1 MENNGL
7 IYDDAA
13 GSGTYWT
20 SLALDEI
27 DRTGIRYDGFLGHS
41 YQRESLTVSLE
52 EGLADKLNSV
62 TKNNDLLLYV
72 IFLAAL
78 DIALYK
84 YTGHEER
91 IIGVPAYALG
101 KGKQQALGP
110 KVLPLKTSLRG
121 ELIVK
126 QLLKETQ
133 QRLLDAYE
141 NQYADVEH
149 ILRQAHVCETVM
161 DLTPV
166 SLTMSRLH
174 VRDDIDFICGS
185 GKNELALCI
194 DKDEDGSIEAAFV
207 YNAGLLETET
217 IRLFAAKYVE
227 IVRQIIT
234 DPGQSVA
241 RLRLANEE
249 ETNRILIDFNRTKTQ
264 YSEQN
269 KTLPEL
275 FEAQAEQT
283 PDRIALR
290 FGDRQL
296 TYRELNEKSNAVA
309 RVLRANGVKPEA
321 IVGVL
326 LERSPE
332 MAAGLLGILKAGGAY
347 VPIDPKHP
355 KERIEFILRET
366 GAQQLLSTRSLT
378 DGISFG
384 GTLLDAADSSLFM
397 GDGGK
402 LDYVAKPHHLAYVVY
417 TSGTTGNPKG
427 VMVEHGTLSLTM
439 LWERQEYGFTADD
452 VSLVTT
458 NYAFDGFI
466 TACFTP
472 LISGSRVI
480 LTSDEESANPYRIA
494 EYLKHGAVTYYTSVP
509 AIYLT
514 VLEYLDAENTKR
526 LKAVTLVGEELPVKA
541 VEHTRRLNPDIE
553 IINRYGPSENTV
565 DTTILRQVQSGGS
578 GSGSIPI
585 GKPVPNTKVFIV
597 DKHHDLVPIGVP
609 GELCIGGDRLARG
622 YWKQPEL
629 TREKF
634 IESPFEPGKKM
645 YKTGDRAKWLPDG
658 NIQFLGRIDNQV
670 KVRGIRIELREIENR
685 LLAHPDVREAVVRVR
700 ENERQENDLIV
711 YFTGNPGMSASAVK
725 AWLKKSLPD
734 SMVPAHA
741 IRLDRMPL
749 THNGKVNRRALPE
762 PDLRGAREEEYA
774 APRNEIEALLAGV
787 WSDVLGVE
795 RIGIDEDFFDLGGH
809 SLKGTILIGKLHKQ
823 MNVKL
828 ALKDLFLHPTIRE
841 LGGYIEAG
849 RDFGRDIA
857 YEMIEPCEAQEWYE
871 TSSAQKRMFMVQQIE
886 KGAAYNMPAI
896 CEVEGDFDAERIEA
910 AFRALI
916 SRHESLRTSFDSR
929 NGVIMQTIHDG
940 LEFLMAIREEND
952 RDIDTLI
959 RDFVRPFELRR
970 APLFRAE
977 LVHSRSRTYL
987 MVDMHH
993 IVSDGV
999 SVRLLMREFVK
1010 LYNGGQLEPLRI
1022 QYKDFAAWQN
1032 KLLQSESMG
1041 RQEAYWLERFKD
1053 ELPALELPY
1062 DEARPAMQS
1071 FEGSRVSF
1079 TLHEAEAEQVRSIA
1093 RETGSTTQMVLLSAI
1108 YILLAKYS
1116 GQEDIVIGSPIAG
1129 RSHPDLQGIMGM
1141 FVNTLALRNQVAGEK
1156 RYLSFLEEVKRNA
1169 LEAYENESYPFEV
1182 LLDKVQVMRDTSRN
1196 PLFDVVFNMSHADD
1210 DGEAAIRGLRLTPIS
1225 WESGQ
1230 AKFDLTLNADEN
1242 GRSIECSIEYS
1253 TKLFRADTIARMG
1266 RHYKQIVAQIGKDRE
1281 VRLADI
1287 DLITED
1293 EKREI
1298 LFEFNATKRDY
1309 PKDRTIHSLFEEQAE
1324 KGPDRI
1330 AAVFGDRTITYREL
1344 NARGNQLAAVLRDKG
1359 VVADTVVGIMV
1370 ERSIEM
1376 LIGILGILKAGGAYL
1391 PIDPDYPAERSD
1403 YMLKDC
1409 DARILLVSGEAGGN
1423 LRFAGERLD
1432 VAVSSE
1438 TSGAGDA
1445 LTNPDN
1451 TTSASHLAYVVYSSG
1466 STGQPKGILAEHRNV
1481 VRLVKNTNYVEFRE
1495 GDRILQTGALVFD
1508 ATTFEV
1514 WGALLN
1520 GLTLHLVSNETILS
1534 PLALERELAENRIAI
1549 LWLSVALFNQLA
1561 QEKPELFRPLTYLI
1575 VGGEVLSTK
1584 HINLVRSRCPG
1595 VHILNVY
1602 GPTENTT

>member
-27 DRTGIRYDGFLGHS
+27 DRTGIRYDGFLSHA
-41 YQRESLTVSLE
+41 YQRESLAVSLE
-52 EGLADKLNSV
+52 EGLAHQLNSV

-72 IFLAAL
+72 VFLAAL

-84 YTGHEER
+84 YTGHDER
-91 IIGVPAYALG
+91 IIGVPAYASG
-101 KGKQQALGP
+101 KGKQQTFGP

-121 ELIVK
+121 ELTVK

-133 QRLLDAYE
+133 RRLLDAYE

-166 SLTMSRLH
+166 SLTMNRLH
-174 VRDDIDFICGS
+174 VRDDIDYICSS

-194 DKDEDGSIEAAFV
+194 HKDEDGSIEADFV
-207 YNAGLLETET
+207 YNAGLFEAGT

-227 IVRQIIT
+227 IARQMIT
-234 DPGQSVA
+234 APDQSIA
-241 RLRLANEE
+241 RIRLVHEE
-249 ETNRILIDFNRTKTQ
+249 ETNRILVDFNPAEVE
-264 YSEQN
+264 YSEQKN
-269 KTLPEL
+269 TLPEL
-275 FEAQAEQT
+275 FESQAETT

-296 TYRELNEKSNAVA
+296 TYRELNEQSNALA

-326 LERSPE
+326 LERSAE
-332 MAAGLLGILKAGGAY
+332 MAVGLLGILKAGGAY

-355 KERIEFILRET
+355 KERIEFILQET
-366 GAQQLLSTRSLT
+366 GAQLLLSTRSLAG
-378 DGISFG
+378 GISFG
-384 GTLLDAADSSLFM
+384 GTLLDAADPSLFA

-402 LDYVAKPHHLAYVVY
+402 LDVVANPHHLAYVVY
-417 TSGTTGNPKG
+417 TSGTTGTPKG
-427 VMVEHGTLSLTM
+427 VMVEHRTLSMTM

-452 VSLVTT
+452 VTLVTT
-458 NYAFDGFI
+458 NYAFDGFV
-466 TACFTP
+466 TALFTP
-472 LISGSRVI
+472 LISGSSVI

-494 EYLKHGAVTYYTSVP
+494 EYLKRGAVTYYTSVP

-514 VLEYLDAENTKR
+514 ILEYLRAEDTKH

-541 VEHTRRLNPDIE
+541 VEVTRQLNLDIE

-565 DTTILRQVQSGGS
+565 DTTILRQAQPGGS
-578 GSGSIPI
+578 GGIPI
-585 GKPVPNTKVFIV
+585 GKPIPNTKVFIV

-634 IESPFEPGKKM
+634 IDSPFEPGKKM
-645 YKTGDRAKWLPDG
+645 YKTGDWAKWLPDG

-685 LLAHPDVREAVVRVR
+685 LLAHPDVREAVVLVR
-700 ENERQENDLIV
+700 KNEQQENDLTA
-711 YFTGNPGMSASAVK
+711 YFTGNPGVSASAVK

-734 SMVPAHA
+734 SMVPAHV

-749 THNGKVNRRALPE
+749 TPNGKINRKALPE
-762 PDLRGAREEEYA
+762 PDLRGSRGEEYA
-774 APRNEIEALLAGV
+774 PPRNEIEALLADV
-787 WSDVLGVE
+787 WSDVLRVE

-809 SLKGTILIGKLHKQ
+809 SLKGTILIGKLHKE

-841 LGGYIEAG
+841 LSGYIEAG
-849 RDFGRDIA
+849 RDFGHESA
-857 YEMIEPCEAQEWYE
+857 YETIEPCEAQEWYE

-886 KGAAYNMPAI
+886 KGTAYNMPAV

-910 AFRALI
+910 IFRALV
-916 SRHESLRTSFDSR
+916 SRHESLRTSFENR
-929 NGVIMQTIHDG
+929 QGVIMQSIHDG
-940 LEFLMAIREEND
+940 LEFRMGIREEND

-959 RDFVRPFELRR
+959 RDFIRPFDLGR

-977 LVHSRSRTYL
+977 LVHSRGRTYL

-999 SVRLLMREFVK
+999 SVRLLMREFEK
-1010 LYNGGQLEPLRI
+1010 LYNGGEPEPLRI

-1032 KLLQSESMG
+1032 KLLQSESMS
-1041 RQEAYWLERFKD
+1041 RQEAYWLEQFKD
-1053 ELPALELPY
+1053 EIPVLELPY
-1062 DEARPAMQS
+1062 DFARPAMQS
-1071 FEGSRVSF
+1071 FEGSCVSF
-1079 TLHEAEAEQVRSIA
+1079 SLNEAEAEQVRSIA
-1093 RETGSTTQMVLLSAI
+1093 RETGSTTQMVLLSAF

-1116 GQEDIVIGSPIAG
+1116 GQEDIVIGSPTAG
-1129 RSHPDLQGIMGM
+1129 RPHPDLQGIMGM
-1141 FVNTLALRNQVAGEK
+1141 FVNTLALRNQVTGEK
-1156 RYLSFLEEVKRNA
+1156 QYLQFLEEVKRNA
-1169 LEAYENESYPFEV
+1169 LEAYENESYPFEA

-1196 PLFDVVFNMSHADD
+1196 PLFDVVFNMNHADD
-1210 DGEAAIRGLRLTPIS
+1210 EAEAAIRGLRLTPIPR
-1225 WESGQ
+1225 ESGLS
-1230 AKFDLTLNADEN
+1230 KFDLTLNADEN
-1242 GRSIECSIEYS
+1242 GRTIECSIEYS
-1253 TKLFRADTIARMG
+1253 TKLFQAETISRMG
-1266 RHYKQIVAQIGKDRE
+1266 RHYKHIVAQLGKDRE

-1287 DLITED
+1287 DLITEE

-1298 LFEFNATKRDY
+1298 LEEINATKRDY
-1309 PKDRTIHSLFEEQAE
+1309 PRDRTIHALFEEQAE
-1324 KGPDRI
+1324 KGPDRT
-1330 AAVFGDRTITYREL
+1330 AAVYGSRTITYREL
-1344 NARGNQLAAVLRDKG
+1344 NARANQLAAALRGKG
-1359 VVADTVVGIMV
+1359 VRADTVVGIMV

-1391 PIDPDYPAERSD
+1391 PIDPDYPAERSG
-1403 YMLKDC
+1403 YMLNDC
-1409 DARILLVSGEAGGN
+1409 DARILLVTGEAGDK

-1432 VAVSSE
+1432 IAAVSG
-1438 TSGAGDA
+1438 TNGA
-1445 LTNPDN
+1445 
-1451 TTSASHLAYVVYSSG
+1451 
-1466 STGQPKGILAEHRNV
+1466 
-1481 VRLVKNTNYVEFRE
+1481 
-1495 GDRILQTGALVFD
+1495 
-1508 ATTFEV
+1508 
-1514 WGALLN
+1514 
-1520 GLTLHLVSNETILS
+1520 
-1534 PLALERELAENRIAI
+1534 
-1549 LWLSVALFNQLA
+1549 
-1561 QEKPELFRPLTYLI
+1561 
-1575 VGGEVLSTK
+1575 
-1584 HINLVRSRCPG
+1584 
-1595 VHILNVY
+1595 
-1602 GPTENTT
+1602 